1 MKFMNNGNAKYKR
14 IVIITCWYGPY
25 PWYFPYF
32 INSCEYN
39 PTVDFI
45 IITDNKE
52 VLPFNPSNVKVI
64 HKSIEEMKKAASRK
78 LGFQVNIDNPYKLCD
93 FKPAYGFLFPE
104 IIKGYSFWGYGDI
117 DVMYGDL
124 RHFLT
129 NKLLEGY
136 DIFSFRPEYLTG
148 ALTIF
153 RNVKKMNQ
161 LFMQSSD
168 YKIVFFQSE
177 YFNFDECN
185 FLFVPLWDGKAIET
199 VPSQVESM
207 THVVRKKAKANYLKA
222 YFDFNLIEGTVGSV
236 KWYNGRIF
244 YKNQFEAILYHLL
257 KFKDCCKQ
265 KCRKVNFNENVSICF
280 SRNTIYKRNTK

>member
-1 MKFMNNGNAKYKR
+1 MYRQQKSIA
-14 IVIITCWYGPY
+14 ILTCWYGPY

-32 INSCEYN
+32 ICSCAYN
-39 PTVDFI
+39 PKIDFY
-45 IITDNKE
+45 IITDNRETIPNKPE
-52 VLPFNPSNVKVI
+52 NVKI
-64 HKSIEEMKKAASRK
+64 KNIALDEIKKTASAK
-78 LGFQVNIDNPYKLCD
+78 LGFTVNNGRPYKLCD
-93 FKPAYGFLFPE
+93 IKPAYGFLFPE
-104 IIKGYSFWGYGDI
+104 IIKGYSFWGYGDV

-129 NKLLEGY
+129 NKLLEEY

-168 YKIVFFQSE
+168 YKTVFSQSE

-185 FLFVPLWDGKAIET
+185 FLFVPLWDGKSIDT
-199 VPSQVESM
+199 LPCQVESM
-207 THVVRKKAKANYLKA
+207 THVIRRKAKANNLKA

-236 KWYNGRIF
+236 RWYNGRIF

-265 KCRKVNFNENVSICF
+265 KFRKVNFKENVSICF
-280 SRNTIYKRNTK
+280 SSTTIYKRNTQ